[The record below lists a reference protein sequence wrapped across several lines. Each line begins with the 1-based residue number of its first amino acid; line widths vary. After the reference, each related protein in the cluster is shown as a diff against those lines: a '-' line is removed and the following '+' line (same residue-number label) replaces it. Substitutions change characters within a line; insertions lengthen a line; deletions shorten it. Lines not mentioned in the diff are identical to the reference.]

1 MLPLQIQ
8 KRLASPG
15 KLENEF
21 LTFLRKANAPIDQ
34 SKTIAYQVLY
44 DTKKTSGESTVELFT
59 GEFNQELT
67 NIEGSFIR
75 PASEHFLIYGIRGYF
90 ADNVPDPLLAGALPL
105 VRGFT
110 NTENFDNGTTPPL
123 MNSQMSIQI
132 NSVRL
137 NKYIPLSEFDNSET
151 AGATRGTMFLDQPLL
166 WQGQT
171 ELKLTVETN
180 DPSVNFDSAG
190 AVPIG
195 TAQYIRFDLFGLGL
209 I

>member
-21 LTFLRKANAPIDQ
+21 LTYLRKANAPIDQ

-44 DTKKTSGESTVELFT
+44 DTKETTEESTVDLFT
-59 GEFNQELT
+59 GTFNQALT
-67 NIEGSFIR
+67 NIEGSYIR
-75 PASEHFLIYGIRGYF
+75 PASEHFLIYGIRGYY
-90 ADNVPDPLLAGALPL
+90 NENITIPLTNNALPMR
-105 VRGFT
+105 RGFT
-110 NTENFDNGTTPPL
+110 NTINLTPQQTAPYQ
-123 MNSQMSIQI
+123 NSQLSIQV

-137 NKYIPLSEFDNSET
+137 NKYIPLTEFDNTET
-151 AGATRGTMFLDQPLL
+151 AGSRGTMFLDQPIL

-171 ELKLTVETN
+171 ELRATIETN
-180 DPSVNFDSAG
+180 DPSINFPGSTTDNVGSF
-190 AVPIG
+190 
-195 TAQYIRFDLFGLGL
+195 IRLDLFGLAL

>member
-21 LTFLRKANAPIDQ
+21 LNYLRKANAPIDQ
-34 SKTIAYQVLY
+34 SKTIAYNVLY
-44 DTKKTSGESTVELFT
+44 DTKETTEESTVDLFT
-59 GEFNQELT
+59 GTFNQALT
-67 NIEGSFIR
+67 NIEGSYIR
-75 PASEHFLIYGIRGYF
+75 PASEHFLIYGIRGYV
-90 ADNVPDPLLAGALPL
+90 ATKVDLPLTNNALPM

-110 NTENFDNGTTPPL
+110 NSNNFVEGT
-123 MNSQMSIQI
+123 IQPYVNAQLSLQV

-137 NKYIPLSEFDNSET
+137 NKYIPLTEFDNTET
-151 AGATRGTMFLDQPLL
+151 AGNRGTMFLDQPIL

-171 ELKLTVETN
+171 ELKATIETN
-180 DPSVNFDSAG
+180 DPSINFPGSVTDANGSF
-190 AVPIG
+190 
-195 TAQYIRFDLFGLGL
+195 IRLDLFGLAL